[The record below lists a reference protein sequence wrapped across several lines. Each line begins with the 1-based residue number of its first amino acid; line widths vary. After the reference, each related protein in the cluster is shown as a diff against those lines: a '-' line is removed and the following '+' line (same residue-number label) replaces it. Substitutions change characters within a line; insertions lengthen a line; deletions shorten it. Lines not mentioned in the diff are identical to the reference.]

1 MLLRKFA
8 WRFPVAAMGLFCLEG
23 CTSAA
28 VQTPTLS
35 YWDPGNG
42 VVVHSSEFPTYKN
55 DSRASNDSSI
65 SNKPNPFSTS
75 YALTFAPNV
84 NTDRT
89 AVHNEFYYHPLP
101 YNLKYYVDT
110 GERLDASSLKDAPKR
125 YWERKEFR
133 NFVQNDLLRRSDQIC
148 SAYLTRIINGLAVG
162 NVIGSTVK
170 STLGALQTLAAPALL
185 TDAFQVTSAGMAGF
199 GSLEMLQFKALT
211 DTSQKI
217 LKSRRAVRNS
227 IRGAQQEETTVY
239 SVSQALYDAERYHT
253 LCNYPTQWVA
263 DNEIASAESEII
275 LVKTD
280 PPGRTEAGAKQGEAK

>member
-1 MLLRKFA
+1 MHL
-8 WRFPVAAMGLFCLEG
+8 
-23 CTSAA
+23 AA

-55 DSRASNDSSI
+55 GDHVGDESAI

-75 YALTFAPNV
+75 YALTFAPDV

-101 YNLKYYVDT
+101 YNLKHYVKA
-110 GERLDASSLKDAPKR
+110 GERWDASSLKDAPKR
-125 YWERKEFR
+125 YWEKKEFR

-148 SAYLTRIINGLAVG
+148 SAYLTRIINGFAVG
-162 NVIGSTVK
+162 N
-170 STLGALQTLAAPALL
+170 
-185 TDAFQVTSAGMAGF
+185 
-199 GSLEMLQFKALT
+199 
-211 DTSQKI
+211 QKI

-263 DNEIASAESEII
+263 GNEIASAESEII
-275 LVKTD
+275 LVKAAS
-280 PPGRTEAGAKQGEAK
+280 PHKVEAGAKQGEAK